1 MSKIQWQD
9 NFNIGID
16 EIDLQHKKLLQIF
29 NELYALS
36 TDGSQNY
43 RVLIGK
49 TLKKLS
55 NYTHYHFSE
64 EENVMQHY
72 DYPELDTHKSLHQ
85 DFINK
90 LSTSTKLIL
99 AGDSTQGLQLC
110 SFLLDWILN
119 HILKSDKKMALYI
132 NTK

>member
-49 TLKKLS
+49 TLKK
-55 NYTHYHFSE
+55 T
-64 EENVMQHY
+64 V
-72 DYPELDTHKSLHQ
+72 
-85 DFINK
+85 
-90 LSTSTKLIL
+90 
-99 AGDSTQGLQLC
+99 
-110 SFLLDWILN
+110 
-119 HILKSDKKMALYI
+119 
-132 NTK
+132 

>member
-9 NFNIGID
+9 TFSIGIE

-36 TDGSQNY
+36 TEESHNY

-55 NYTHYHFSE
+55 DYTHYHFSE
-64 EENVMQHY
+64 EENIMQHY
-72 DYPELDTHKSLHQ
+72 DYPELEVHKTLHQ

-99 AGDSTQGLQLC
+99 AGNSMQGLQLC

-119 HILKSDKKMALYI
+119 HILKSDKKIALYI
-132 NTK
+132 GAK